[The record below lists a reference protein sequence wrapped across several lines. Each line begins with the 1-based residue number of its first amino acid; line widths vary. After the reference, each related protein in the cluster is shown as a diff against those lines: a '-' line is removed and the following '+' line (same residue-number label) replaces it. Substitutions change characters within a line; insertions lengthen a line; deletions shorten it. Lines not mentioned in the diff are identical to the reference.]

1 VTRLTD
7 KDIHEICNVVAKHGS
22 RSPSELRAFLYDRTP
37 GTLIEIGRLYR
48 TRGDLLAAC
57 VGHHLEEIRKQ
68 QTPEHP

>member
-22 RSPSELRAFLYDRTP
+22 RSPAELRAFLYDRVP
-37 GTLIEIGRLYR
+37 GTLTEIGRLYR

-57 VGHHLEEIRKQ
+57 VGQHLEEIRKQ
-68 QTPEHP
+68 QHPEHP